1 MNLRDTN
8 FDSTLIRLSKAAEV
22 LFIVAIVFALV
33 SLVRVVLLLPNIEL

>member
-8 FDSTLIRLSKAAEV
+8 FNSTLIGLSKAAEV
-22 LFIVAIVFALV
+22 LFVVAIVFAFI